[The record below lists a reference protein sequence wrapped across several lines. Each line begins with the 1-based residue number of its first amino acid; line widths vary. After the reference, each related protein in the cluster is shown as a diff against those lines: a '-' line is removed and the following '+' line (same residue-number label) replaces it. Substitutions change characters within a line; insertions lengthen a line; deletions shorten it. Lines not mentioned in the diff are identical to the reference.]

1 MSALMVKL
9 EPLENTVL
17 DDVAMLLS
25 GTQNLLFIAI
35 FVYLHLKVI
44 LKMKW

>member
-1 MSALMVKL
+1 LKDCTPKVGLETVLDVLVVRL

-25 GTQNLLFIAI
+25 GTQNLL
-35 FVYLHLKVI
+35 
-44 LKMKW
+44 

>member
-9 EPLENTVL
+9 EQLENTVL

-25 GTQNLLFIAI
+25 GTQAFI
-35 FVYLHLKVI
+35 
-44 LKMKW
+44 